1 MATELIA
8 CVVFGALLDTDCLSK
23 KRQDNTPSKIL
34 FQQPSPTIVK
44 KTSSAILFD
53 LLVNNSRYTRVL
65 NIDAEKCLG
74 KAQITNQGKL
84 AWHV

>member
-1 MATELIA
+1 MIEHRLFVQKTSGQYPI
-8 CVVFGALLDTDCLSK
+8 
-23 KRQDNTPSKIL
+23 QIL
-34 FQQPSPTIVK
+34 FYQPSPTIVQ
-44 KTSSAILFD
+44 KTSSATLCD
-53 LLVNNSRYTRVL
+53 LLVNNSRYMRVL